1 MKVAI
6 DGPASSGKSTVAKAL
21 ARRLGFTYLDTG
33 AMYRACALRCE
44 RHHIDFSDLDVL
56 TECVKD
62 IQITFGPFTDK
73 TQVFLNGEDVSDAI
87 HTAQVDK
94 DVSVVSGIQAIRDQ
108 MVALQ
113 RKLGSEGN
121 VVVEGRDIGSVVF
134 PDAEVKVF
142 LIATADARAHRR
154 AVERAGGDTATGK
167 TAQVNPD
174 EEQAILKDIERRD
187 KVDSSRASFKLEPA
201 PGAVTIDSSDLSVE
215 QVVDQIEELVKKA
228 QTVSKPA
235 TEREAETVSQPSSNT
250 KPQASKPSSAEKK
263 PETSSKPA
271 PIRRA
276 KRDTRSTFEPM
287 KSFGHYKI
295 KDYYD
300 HGMKEFPLGSR
311 AFLAISEN
319 ATWLY
324 TKIVFPWK
332 VEQAEK
338 FWKGWKPG
346 STGRVLVMN
355 HVSMLDPV
363 ILSMLL
369 YHHGIRIHP
378 ISKSE
383 FDKNRFVSWAF
394 SRYGCIPVHRGTAD
408 LKAIRHARDALKKG
422 DWILVFP
429 EGTRIKSDDQPVT
442 IHGGFALMAQLA
454 NATVQPVAIVG
465 ARDITPKG
473 THFPR
478 PRRVFLK
485 VGDEIHFED
494 LGIEKKH
501 DQVDA
506 MEKLAMDK
514 VYELRAELRKEH
526 PGKM

>member
-1 MKVAI
+1 
-6 DGPASSGKSTVAKAL
+6 
-21 ARRLGFTYLDTG
+21 
-33 AMYRACALRCE
+33 
-44 RHHIDFSDLDVL
+44 
-56 TECVKD
+56 
-62 IQITFGPFTDK
+62 
-73 TQVFLNGEDVSDAI
+73 
-87 HTAQVDK
+87 
-94 DVSVVSGIQAIRDQ
+94 
-108 MVALQ
+108 
-113 RKLGSEGN
+113 
-121 VVVEGRDIGSVVF
+121 
-134 PDAEVKVF
+134 
-142 LIATADARAHRR
+142 
-154 AVERAGGDTATGK
+154 
-167 TAQVNPD
+167 
-174 EEQAILKDIERRD
+174 
-187 KVDSSRASFKLEPA
+187 
-201 PGAVTIDSSDLSVE
+201 
-215 QVVDQIEELVKKA
+215 
-228 QTVSKPA
+228 
-235 TEREAETVSQPSSNT
+235 
-250 KPQASKPSSAEKK
+250 
-263 PETSSKPA
+263 
-271 PIRRA
+271 
-276 KRDTRSTFEPM
+276 M

-494 LGIEKKH
+494 LGIEKSMTKSTQWRNWRWTRYMSSVPSSGKSTRGRCRGYGDNQH
-501 DQVDA
+501 CTGSRDV
-506 MEKLAMDK
+506 
-514 VYELRAELRKEH
+514 LRGGTSLEDGTQSR
-526 PGKM
+526 GSR